1 MKNPNRKAQAFPVPR
16 CKRKKSCLV
25 DISSVVSSNL
35 YEGFFMVP
43 IERRITCPLKMHN
56 KCWWRGHCTGKGI
69 WSPIT
74 TVKRG
79 HVILKASLQASIK
92 KRKHQIFSLK
102 VDGLCHDE
110 ASWHQI
116 SQLRAKSEQKQEKII
131 ALKDHTNHLLKDILR
146 ECIASNVII
155 DKAIIEACVF
165 TTKTLE
171 IIREATMS
179 MLRPKNKSLLSA
191 LMKMLGYMQ

>member
-1 MKNPNRKAQAFPVPR
+1 
-16 CKRKKSCLV
+16 
-25 DISSVVSSNL
+25 
-35 YEGFFMVP
+35 
-43 IERRITCPLKMHN
+43 MHN
-56 KCWWRGHCTGKGI
+56 KCWWRGHCFGKGI

-116 SQLRAKSEQKQEKII
+116 SQLKAKSEQKQEKII

-155 DKAIIEACVF
+155 GKAIIEACVF

-171 IIREATMS
+171 IIREATVS

-191 LMKMLGYMQ
+191 LMKMLGYMQWVLEGSVHPSPLVPIIWLECYSNMSIQRLFGWPRSIQLQ